1 MSFWSDF
8 VDNVKGLGKTIGGV
22 LGAPIAKAGAQ
33 IGAGS
38 VTKGYDPTVQAIA
51 GVAAE
56 QGTKKALQKA
66 GVEFADEG
74 KTKAI
79 DPILRVAAA
88 AEQYVFSPYIKRPL
102 STGFLLTDPN
112 SKLYKS
118 DEKGKG
124 FQFSDIADAYKRSED
139 VSLGVAFTKSWV
151 AGLTPVGQFERWALQ
166 KGGVDLEDVDLW
178 DDKDVE
184 KNFVDNP
191 VGRWISGTND
201 FVIGEAAIN
210 VAFGG
215 AGAVAKA
222 FTKRAGL
229 RTKYRT
235 GDYDANADFA
245 TKIDDHLLFRNTN
258 GEQGTYTNVGA
269 DIEAMATSDSATEIW
284 TIAGKYTRNPRVVD
298 YAVNTKDAALIR
310 DYFLMDKGDFGAYQ
324 RLVAARQADKAW
336 AISDAGKEV
345 VNDYLLNGQV
355 RTYTPEQRARWMQ
368 AHDDAIK
375 NDPDLERMFNDFFD
389 TTYDDANNLV
399 SVNPR
404 YLDKDYKPAEPVVGR
419 EFLGAVRSKKNQLK
433 SAAIQRDFSNV
444 GGVAKVVLNSK
455 AGEPVTA
462 LMRIVG
468 TYMPN
473 GFVSHS
479 GLRQAEGIQE
489 IISTFDDIRLFT
501 KGTKLIT
508 TRSGE
513 QVTVSQF
520 RDKILKEFVGIRAD
534 GDRARYLDKLNE
546 EITYA
551 IAYTRGFFD
560 SEVIDTFITSLK
572 NDIYAVHGELTTY
585 GHAMTPNGTRVTT
598 NAKTQQMLANSTPML
613 PFGKLDYMLA
623 RATRASKSGVV
634 GGAETVAANT
644 TAALR
649 GIFELG
655 NRAFSFSQLYRF
667 SYIPKNSVFE
677 PMLAGWF
684 AEGSRLLSQT
694 VATAADATIRGFDNA
709 ISRAVFKAKTNL
721 PGSAIAETRKEI
733 KALTDQLAMAVKYR
747 DDRYAEFHKYF
758 VNEDGVS
765 PATKGRFADEIR
777 EELRDAEKII
787 ADIEGNLNVY
797 TVEAYSKNINEL
809 LKIPSV
815 YTLRRRID
823 TLKKAGAGK
832 YGSEIR
838 MAEIAL
844 NKAVGDMNT
853 LAPNLA
859 TIDKEIATAYN
870 KIGSILDSIKPKLS
884 DEAELL
890 SVLDAKY
897 AKSIAT
903 PKMKKYRTKEG
914 EVFEFPAFSDRNFL
928 GDGYVSEISN
938 TNTRTIEILGRKA
951 MASKFRSII
960 RNNADKITK
969 PTDAEYFGELAFVV
983 NNRMRGDMIVDKI
996 LAGADRPTLIAWGKT
1011 GAGRSYATSFGRD
1024 VDDIV
1029 EIIDDSIAFVNSY
1042 LPTMEAKAL
1051 ALKGPVTEVQLQKVL
1066 ADKIDQLV
1074 PIQPLNIPYD
1084 KPSAVAQINKAF
1096 DSAFASAWR
1105 ILLKPENLIRKVYGD
1120 IAHARLTTQ
1129 KLKQLEASGQ
1139 KVDYNTAL
1147 SIRQAAAA
1155 EIVDDLR
1162 KTFYTIPRQHRA
1174 LYLARMAIVF
1184 PNAAFS
1190 GFYRYTGFALRQPRR
1205 TAGFLNAYY
1214 SLYNTFSVDKYGNP
1228 VENPLDAEYLL
1239 VPGTKEL
1246 GFNDGRGIILSTR
1259 ATNFLANL
1267 PGPNWLIPVPM
1278 SLVYADKPDAEETVR
1293 KMVDKYLGKIPG
1305 FSYDEMFP
1313 YGIQPTADQI
1323 KGAFTPSWA
1332 RDVYTAFKADP
1343 DNLQW
1348 RDSLENEAQRLN
1360 ILADMGLR
1368 PQPTYKEIVEGAKA
1382 LYYRK
1387 AFNKFFSIFGTSQV
1401 LGQDGVGLYEDYYS
1415 MLIENN
1421 KAKGMNDT
1429 EALKEAEKQFQ
1440 AQMRVSKKV
1449 DFPMERLFV
1458 GVRDKATYFPSSQ
1471 AAYGRIYNE
1480 FSGLA
1485 KVLEKFDPRVVGLL
1499 TADLPREY
1507 SSQVAKTLNDPNAK
1521 LPGGTY
1527 LNSQIKSRT
1536 EIEKDIEL
1544 GRFWAAYTAK
1554 IKELNEAARRADYA
1568 GYRSV
1573 EELVEIKN
1581 EYVQTLRKASPTWYD
1596 EYMKN
1601 SSDGDSAY
1609 VFAKG
1614 LMTIT
1619 QDKSSG
1625 EENRFMRKHG
1635 NTQFWV
1641 HAKAFVERRE
1651 RYAKAYKD
1659 APSGS
1664 KTAVKE
1670 LWLKHLDE
1678 TLDLW
1683 DPTLQRLITRYFLND
1698 DLKETK

>member
-8 VDNVKGLGKTIGGV
+8 LDNVKGIGKAIGGAVAKPV
-22 LGAPIAKAGAQ
+22 LGAGAQ
-33 IGAGS
+33 LGAGQ

-51 GVAAE
+51 GVAAT
-56 QGTKKALQKA
+56 QGTKKALEKA
-66 GVEFADEG
+66 GIQVGDDP
-74 KTKAI
+74 KLKAI
-79 DPILRVAAA
+79 DPVLQVASA

-102 STGFLLTDPN
+102 ATGFLLTDPK
-112 SKLYKS
+112 SALYKA
-118 DEKGKG
+118 DENGKG
-124 FQFSDIADAYKRSED
+124 FQFSDISKAYKRSED

-151 AGLTPVGQFERWALQ
+151 AGVTPVGQFENWALK

-191 VGRWISGTND
+191 VGRFISGTND
-201 FVIGEAAIN
+201 FIIGEGAIN
-210 VAFGG
+210 AAFSG

-222 FTKRAGL
+222 FSKGL
-229 RTKYRT
+229 GMRTKYSV
-235 GDYDANADFA
+235 GDFDANTDFA
-245 TKIDDHLLFRNTN
+245 TKVDDHLLFRNTN
-258 GEQGTYTNVGA
+258 GEQGSYTVVGD
-269 DIEAMATSDSATEIW
+269 DIEKMAASDNAVEIAT
-284 TIAGKYTRNPRVVD
+284 TVNKYSLNPKLVD
-298 YAVNTKDAALIR
+298 YIAETRDPALVR
-310 DYFLMDKGDFGAYQ
+310 DYMLMDKGDFGAYQ
-324 RLVAARQADKAW
+324 RLVQANQADKAW

-345 VNDYLLNGQV
+345 VNDYLTNGRV
-355 RTYTPEQRARWMQ
+355 RTYTPEQRAQWMK

-375 NDPDLERMFNDFFD
+375 NNPDLERMFDDFFN
-389 TTYDDANNLV
+389 TSYDDADNLV
-399 SVNPR
+399 STNPKF
-404 YLDKDYKPAEPVVGR
+404 LAKNYKPMEPVIGR
-419 EFLGAVRSKKNQLK
+419 EFLGAVRSKKDQLK
-433 SAAIQRDFSNV
+433 AAAIQRDFSNV
-444 GGVAKVVLNSK
+444 GGVAKIVLNSK
-455 AGEPVTA
+455 IGEPVTA

-473 GFVSHS
+473 GLISHS

-489 IISTFDDIRLFT
+489 IISTFDDIPLFRN
-501 KGTKLIT
+501 GTKIIT
-508 TRSGE
+508 TKSDE
-513 QVTVSQF
+513 KITVSQF
-520 RDKILKEFVGIRAD
+520 RDRILKEFVGIRND
-534 GDRARYLDKLNE
+534 GDRARYVDNLSD

-560 SEVIDTFITSLK
+560 SEVIDSFIKALK
-572 NDIYAVHGELTTY
+572 NDIYAVHGELTKF
-585 GHAMTPNGTRVTT
+585 GHAMTPDSTRITI
-598 NAKTQQMLANSTPML
+598 NPKTQQMLANSTPL
-613 PFGKLDYMLA
+613 IPFGKLDGMLA
-623 RATRASKSGVV
+623 RASRAKKSVALGK
-634 GGAETVAANT
+634 AEETAANT

-649 GIFELG
+649 SVFELG

-677 PMLAGWF
+677 PMLSGF
-684 AEGSRLLSQT
+684 MAEGSKFLSEAVTT
-694 VATAADATIRGFDNA
+694 VADTTARSFSNGLSNA
-709 ISRAVFKAKTNL
+709 FVKAKSNL
-721 PGSAIAETRKEI
+721 PGTAINEVRKEI
-733 KALTDQLAMAVKYR
+733 NALTDQLAKAVKYR

-758 VNEDGVS
+758 VNKDGVS
-765 PATKGRFADEIR
+765 PATKGRYADEIR

-797 TVEAYSKNINEL
+797 TVEVYSKNINEL
-809 LKIPSV
+809 LKVPSV
-815 YTLRRRID
+815 YGLRRRID
-823 TLKKAGAGK
+823 TLKKAGNAR
-832 YGSEIR
+832 YASELR
-838 MAEIAL
+838 TAEIAL

-853 LAPNLA
+853 LAPDLV
-859 TIDKEIATAYN
+859 TIDKTIATAYDN
-870 KIGSILDSIKPKLS
+870 IGKILDDIKPKLS

-890 SVLDAKY
+890 SVLDGKY
-897 AKSIAT
+897 AKKVAT
-903 PKMKKYRTKEG
+903 PKMKKYRTQDG
-914 EVFEFPAFSDRNFL
+914 TLIEFPAFSDRNFL

-938 TNTRTIEILGRKA
+938 TSTRTIEILGRKA
-951 MASKFRSII
+951 VSGKLRSII
-960 RNNADKITK
+960 RNNADKVTK
-969 PTDAEYFGELAFVV
+969 PTDAEYFAELEFVV

-996 LAGADRPTLIAWGKT
+996 LAGADRPTLIAWGKSL
-1011 GAGRSYATSFGRD
+1011 AGRSYAQAMGKEA
-1024 VDDIV
+1024 DDIV
-1029 EIIDDSIAFVNSY
+1029 DIIDESITFVNSY
-1042 LPTMEAKAL
+1042 LPTAAAKDA
-1051 ALKGPVTEVQLQKVL
+1051 ALKGPVTQVQLQGLL
-1066 ADKIDQLV
+1066 ADKVDQLV
-1074 PIQPLNIPYD
+1074 AIQPLNIPYD
-1084 KPSAVAQINKAF
+1084 KPSAVAQLNKSI
-1096 DSAFASAWR
+1096 DTAFASAWKM
-1105 ILLKPENLIRKVYGD
+1105 LLKPENLIRKVYGD
-1120 IAHARLTTQ
+1120 VAHARLTRQ
-1129 KLKQLEASGQ
+1129 KLAQLEASGQ

-1147 SIRQAAAA
+1147 SVRQSAAA
-1155 EIVDDLR
+1155 EIVQDL
-1162 KTFYTIPRQHRA
+1162 KKNFYTIPRQHRA
-1174 LYLARMAIVF
+1174 LYLSRLAIVF

-1190 GFYRYTGFALRQPRR
+1190 GFYRYTGFMLRQPRR
-1205 TAGFLNAYY
+1205 VAGFLNAYNSFY
-1214 SLYNTFSVDKYGNP
+1214 TSFSVDKYGNP
-1228 VENPLDAEYLL
+1228 VENPKDAEYLL

-1278 SLVYADKPDAEETVR
+1278 SVVYADKPDAEETVR
-1293 KMVDKYLGKIPG
+1293 TMVDKYLGKIPG

-1313 YGIQPTADQI
+1313 YGIQPTFDQI

-1348 RDSLENEAQRLN
+1348 RNSLENEAQRLN
-1360 ILADMGLR
+1360 IMADMGLR
-1368 PQPTYKEIVEGAKA
+1368 PPPTYKEIVDGAKA

-1401 LGQDGVGLYEDYYS
+1401 LGQTGVGLYEDYYS
-1415 MLIENN
+1415 MLIEVN
-1421 KAKGMNDT
+1421 KANGMDDT
-1429 EALKEAEKQFQ
+1429 EALAEAEKQFQ

-1458 GVRDKATYFPSSQ
+1458 GVRDKTAYFPSSQ
-1471 AAYGRIYNE
+1471 AAYSRIYQE

-1527 LNSQIKSRT
+1527 LNSQIKSRAD
-1536 EIEKDIEL
+1536 IEKDIEL

-1573 EELVEIKN
+1573 EELVEMKN

-1601 SSDGDSAY
+1601 ASAGDSGY
-1609 VFAKG
+1609 IFAKG
-1614 LMTIT
+1614 LKTIT

-1625 EENRFMRKHG
+1625 ETNRFMRKHG

-1651 RYAKAYKD
+1651 RYAKAMKD

-1664 KTAVKE
+1664 KGAVRE
-1670 LWLKHLDE
+1670 LWLAHLDE

-1698 DLKETK
+1698 NLKETE